1 MQIIQNCFLSPQQP
15 IKLKLKVKNLKKSS
29 DCENLQIF
37 EEFFDENSKHVFR
50 VQISGPCFA
59 PGVSDALPLEIFGPT
74 ASFDSD
80 LPDDVTYF
88 SNSDCDIEAEPN
100 LDEKV
105 V

>member
-1 MQIIQNCFLSPQQP
+1 
-15 IKLKLKVKNLKKSS
+15 V
-29 DCENLQIF
+29 
-37 EEFFDENSKHVFR
+37 SKFPVPVLLH
-50 VQISGPCFA
+50 
-59 PGVSDALPLEIFGPT
+59 GVSDALPLEIFGPI

>member
-1 MQIIQNCFLSPQQP
+1 VKISRFL
-15 IKLKLKVKNLKKSS
+15 KNFLMKIVSMCS
-29 DCENLQIF
+29 V
-37 EEFFDENSKHVFR
+37 SKFPVPVLLH
-50 VQISGPCFA
+50 
-59 PGVSDALPLEIFGPT
+59 GVSDALPLEIFGPI

-88 SNSDCDIEAEPN
+88 SNSDCDIEAKPN